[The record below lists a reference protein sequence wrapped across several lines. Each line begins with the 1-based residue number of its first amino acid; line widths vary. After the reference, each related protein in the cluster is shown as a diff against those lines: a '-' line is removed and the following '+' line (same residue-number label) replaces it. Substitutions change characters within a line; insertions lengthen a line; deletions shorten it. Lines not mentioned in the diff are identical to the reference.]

1 MRGMRWQVGVFLCA
15 GRGGRGGREECGRR
29 LRGFWDVSVVGGG
42 RVVFFYAQ
50 DAAAE
55 VEERSAGGGGAVF
68 GGAMVG
74 RLWGVWREVVLELA
88 LTPLAFF
95 LWGMLCIALL

>member
-42 RVVFFYAQ
+42 RGVFFYAQ